1 MAARGEVW
9 LGDALRAAGALGAD
23 DAACAVMLQQL
34 GLARAAT
41 APAPVAA
48 PAPVPTP
55 PQPPR
60 PPAPAPAPPAAPGP
74 VASDDPARA
83 LGRLPSRLQALP
95 QPTPRQPDWLS
106 TTPALVVEPSDPNK
120 TLRAAPLLPRR
131 SRRALLSAALA
142 TQVPEGALDV
152 KHIVA
157 QLGRGRPLRRM
168 PRLPRR
174 TLRHGVEVWF
184 DRAPWLRPYLADQVE
199 LIEYLQALLPGE
211 RVLVREIQ
219 ARPLPGF
226 LAGSLA
232 PVLLL
237 SDLGAL
243 YRPQATR
250 PATPQAWGEWAA
262 ALGRRGRHALAL
274 VPAAPPRW
282 RAVPGIGQLPWN
294 EHCNL
299 GDVARA
305 RSGLLWRSEQASV
318 DEHAVHALAQ
328 PLSAVIRVSPWLL
341 RETRRRAHLDVATE
355 ADLWFS
361 GLLQS
366 QGQAGLVFNPSVA
379 QVLREEL
386 QASTGL
392 EQALQLAAQARPD
405 AHDALALEEALIA
418 LELRRTLSEAS
429 AELALRP
436 ALAGIAAPDGQAV
449 ATWAAHAWTRF
460 SPAVR
465 ATQAARQLAYAAAQR
480 LDTQAWLG
488 SSAQERPALP
498 EGGEWLFATLSGP
511 SCELTIELRQYADG
525 STNLVIGPPEVP
537 TVARHLVR
545 VPAREPMWVQVGQ
558 LDADGRFE
566 GIQSLLIDPR
576 ATTQIDVGAL
586 AVGAE
591 LELRWLAGA
600 RVRLLLPQDVSQA
613 LGRALLVFDNPK
625 VRYGPC
631 LVLRGPQG
639 LILTGGFA
647 EHGRASLKPDLSFTF
662 TSQDGSARAAGRTL
676 GWLAGWGTSAQR
688 VRLEPLTSTG
698 QTKEWAA
705 LDAQLAAWPGLLTGT
720 GDWLYLGLA
729 EREFETPR
737 WMAAVLP
744 DPLMKVE
751 AWFDKDLV
759 PPTDPNKSPV
769 EGDFEIIDNEGQP
782 LIDSLPLS
790 GHGLLLDVRA
800 GAWWLVFGMTTER
813 GQRSGQV
820 VKRLRRQLLTQ
831 VQAELLSAQASATAE
846 SVQPEAAAPSSAAPL
861 PAARSLGTSLRARL
875 ADSMEP
881 LKPEELGLF
890 ELDFESGLQL
900 RPAANVPG
908 DEPVLVFIHGEAAS
922 AQGSYGQLL
931 DQANP
936 EREQLREHYR
946 GRLYA
951 FQYRSITQHPA
962 AAAVTLLRALPSG
975 ARVHLVTHSG
985 GGLVGELLCLGQGVA
1000 SVPVNEAFQNTEEA
1014 GGPWND
1020 LLNALAQER
1029 AARIERFVRIACP
1042 AAGTPIFERSIQR
1055 GVSLMGLIPGIGWA
1069 LNLIP
1074 GIERLLSDPQA
1085 SPGLAALSPQSEL
1098 IARLNRGIT
1107 THAPLT
1113 VVAGVAQSGGTL
1125 SKLGRWAQRFITG
1138 LEGAAKGD
1146 DLVVPLHSAFGG
1158 LERVQGV
1165 DYLIAEGPEVTHFN
1179 FLRNEVTRRAI
1190 VAALLQPEGTPAGFK
1205 HADSLIELRAQ
1216 LDPTAVPRAEPA

>member
-1 MAARGEVW
+1 MAAGGEVW
-9 LGDALRAAGALGAD
+9 LGDALRAAGELGVD
-23 DAACAVMLQQL
+23 DAACALLLQQL
-34 GLARAAT
+34 GLVRAHTAAVPVAT
-41 APAPVAA
+41 PAPKL
-48 PAPVPTP
+48 PLR
-55 PQPPR
+55 QPPR

-83 LGRLPSRLQALP
+83 LGRLPSRLQVLP

-106 TTPALVVEPSDPNK
+106 ATPALVVESSSPNK

-152 KHIVA
+152 KRIVA
-157 QLGRGRPLRRM
+157 QLGRGRPLRRL

-226 LAGSLA
+226 VAGSLA

-305 RSGLLWRSEQASV
+305 RSAQLWKIEPAGVDEQA
-318 DEHAVHALAQ
+318 VHTLAQ
-328 PLSAVIRVSPWLL
+328 PLSAAVRVSPWLL

-366 QGQAGLVFNPSVA
+366 QGQAGVVFNPNVA
-379 QVLREEL
+379 QLLREEL
-386 QASTGL
+386 QASAGL
-392 EQALQLAAQARPD
+392 EQAFALAAQARPD
-405 AHDALALEEALIA
+405 AHDGLALEETLIA

-429 AELALRP
+429 VELALRP

-465 ATQAARQLAYAAAQR
+465 ATQAARQLAYAAALR
-480 LDTQAWLG
+480 LDSQAWLG
-488 SSAQERPALP
+488 SSAQARPALP
-498 EGGEWLFATLSGP
+498 EGGEWLLTDASGP
-511 SCELTIELRQYADG
+511 RVNMSVELRQYADG
-525 STNLVIGPPEVP
+525 STNLVVGPVQAA
-537 TVARHLVR
+537 TVACHTVS
-545 VPAREPMWVQVGQ
+545 VPQREPMWLQVGRAGADDTQ
-558 LDADGRFE
+558 QADQTVRLDPKA
-566 GIQSLLIDPR
+566 
-576 ATTQIDVGAL
+576 ATQIDVGPL
-586 AVGAE
+586 VSGASI
-591 LELRWLAGA
+591 ELRWLAGA
-600 RVRLLLPQDVSQA
+600 RFDLRLPQDMGSALDRAVLFCEDAGAHHGPLLLLSQDRGLVLTAAVSADQAQTMQVGRSYTFTSASGEGRVSGQA
-613 LGRALLVFDNPK
+613 LGWFE
-625 VRYGPC
+625 GW
-631 LVLRGPQG
+631 
-639 LILTGGFA
+639 
-647 EHGRASLKPDLSFTF
+647 
-662 TSQDGSARAAGRTL
+662 GSAAQVIQLADQPPGAAVKWAPMDAQL
-676 GWLAGWGTSAQR
+676 LALHGPA
-688 VRLEPLTSTG
+688 P
-698 QTKEWAA
+698 A
-705 LDAQLAAWPGLLTGT
+705 LDALLFI
-720 GDWLYLGLA
+720 GLA
-729 EREFETPR
+729 ERAVQAAR
-737 WMAAVLP
+737 W
-744 DPLMKVE
+744 
-751 AWFDKDLV
+751 LV
-759 PPTDPNKSPV
+759 PSPGAETNAPGDDFVFAEDRPGLPT
-769 EGDFEIIDNEGQP
+769 QT
-782 LIDSLPLS
+782 
-790 GHGLLLDVRA
+790 GLLLSPRS
-800 GAWWLVFGMTTER
+800 GEWWLVFGMAS
-813 GQRSGQV
+813 QRTSQGLTIHT
-820 VKRLRRQLLTQ
+820 LRRQPIAQLAAQLGQARGLGLEQRRAVQRLAQALTQ
-831 VQAELLSAQASATAE
+831 LARARAEVSPRVEGSP
-846 SVQPEAAAPSSAAPL
+846 VPAPSPAP
-861 PAARSLGTSLRARL
+861 RSLGTSLRARL

-890 ELDFESGLQL
+890 QLDFESGIKL
-900 RPAANVPG
+900 RPAANVPD
-908 DEPVLVFIHGEAAS
+908 DEPILVFIHGEAAS
-922 AQGSYGQLL
+922 AQGSFGQLL
-931 DQANP
+931 DQPNA
-936 EREQLREHYR
+936 EREQLRAHYR

-962 AAAVTLLRALPSG
+962 AAAVTLLRAMPSG

-1000 SVPVNEAFQNTEEA
+1000 SVPVNEAFQNTDEA

-1020 LLNALAQER
+1020 LLNTLAHDR
-1029 AARIERFVRIACP
+1029 GTRIERFIRIACP
-1042 AAGTPIFERSIQR
+1042 AAGTPIFERSIER
-1055 GVSLMGLIPGIGWA
+1055 GVSLMGLVPGIGWA
-1069 LNLIP
+1069 LSLIP
-1074 GIERLLSDPQA
+1074 GLDRLLSDPQA

-1098 IARLNRGIT
+1098 ITRLNQGIT

-1113 VVAGVAQSGGTL
+1113 VVAGVAQSGGAL

-1138 LEGAAKGD
+1138 LDGAAKGD

-1165 DYLIAEGPEVTHFN
+1165 DYLIAEGPEVSHFN
-1179 FLRNEVTRRAI
+1179 FLRNEATRRAI

-1205 HADSLIELRAQ
+1205 HADSLSELRAQ